1 MTIVSPAPAPGRL
14 LGGSVAPAKLP
25 TTSSPLAI
33 LTMTF
38 CDVDKHQDAQAI
50 PSLAYSVLECGVCME
65 NFEESGDL
73 CPHVL
78 ACGHS
83 FCCKDLRNLLLVT
96 SDSFRCPTCLK
107 KSKLRQYDD
116 SFPPKNHGML
126 KAIAF
131 EKFNM
136 LGEVAPLEGKL
147 DKNILYW
154 SHHCICCNAV
164 LY

>member
-1 MTIVSPAPAPGRL
+1 
-14 LGGSVAPAKLP
+14 
-25 TTSSPLAI
+25 
-33 LTMTF
+33 
-38 CDVDKHQDAQAI
+38 
-50 PSLAYSVLECGVCME
+50 ME

-116 SFPPKNHGML
+116 SFPPKNYSML
-126 KAIAF
+126 EAIGF
-131 EKFNM
+131 EYRSKDEEN
-136 LGEVAPLEGKL
+136 GGSPNATAPAEGKL
-147 DKNILYW
+147 L
-154 SHHCICCNAV
+154 H
-164 LY
+164 